1 MVTRE
6 VFWGVPTGLQNYFY
20 IVSAIAVII
29 FFIGVWSRVKLWT
42 MGRDDEKFA
51 GFGVIDF
58 FIFSIK
64 SFFSRNCILA
74 KKSFTLASYRGIMLL
89 FIIWGFTTLFLGTV
103 LLTLHHYSISFLI
116 GNTYLIY
123 SFALDV
129 AGVLL
134 LIGLV
139 IAISRRHLDME
150 VRRVT
155 SLEDFIFLYL
165 FLLIVVSGFIVEGM
179 RLAILN
185 PLNSDYSL
193 GGALFSSLIELFV
206 EASASVYVAIWVIHT
221 GSVFF
226 FIAILPYT
234 KFFHVFA
241 SQISVAAAEKR
252 YGGAIGGN

>member
-6 VFWGVPTGLQNYFY
+6 VFWGIPTGLQNYFY
-20 IVSAIAVII
+20 MVSVIAVII

-42 MGRDDEKFA
+42 LGRDDEKFA
-51 GFGVIDF
+51 GFRIIDF

-64 SFFSRNCILA
+64 SFFSPNCILA
-74 KKSFTLASYRGIMLL
+74 IKSFTLASYRGIMLL

-116 GNTYLIY
+116 GNMYLIY

-134 LIGLV
+134 LVGLV
-139 IAISRRHLDME
+139 IAIGRRHLVME

-155 SLEDFIFLYL
+155 SLEDLIFLYL
-165 FLLIVVSGFIVEGM
+165 FLLIVVSGFMVEGM

-193 GGALFSSLIELFV
+193 GGTLFSSLIESLGGGGP
-206 EASASVYVAIWVIHT
+206 SSYVLVWLIHT
-221 GSVFF
+221 GSVLF
-226 FIAILPYT
+226 FIAILPFT

-241 SQISVAAAEKR
+241 SQVSLAAAEKR